1 MISDCN
7 VIMIKTRR
15 SYGTLIGPKRSVV
28 MRKKTAPHVAFRV
41 ARVTRSHSSS
51 DTVRTS
57 VEEIAAVWLVF
68 LSINLLRLKRPNL
81 LSLKTS
87 GSEFVIRFSSARVR
101 EA

>member
-1 MISDCN
+1 
-7 VIMIKTRR
+7 
-15 SYGTLIGPKRSVV
+15 

-51 DTVRTS
+51 DTVRPPA
-57 VEEIAAVWLVF
+57 EEIAAIWLVV
-68 LSINLLRLKRPNL
+68 LSIYLLRLERPNP

-87 GSEFVIRFSSARVR
+87 GSEFVICFSSARVR